1 MKTLIVDDNYIF
13 AGTLAELFKDRTVA
27 GIHAV
32 DLVWGLG
39 TIHCLTHEQPQSGL
53 IDSL

>member
-1 MKTLIVDDNYIF
+1 MAALLPEHRIV
-13 AGTLAELFKDRTVA
+13 

-39 TIHCLTHEQPQSGL
+39 TLHCLSQQQPAAAS
-53 IDSL
+53 

>member
-1 MKTLIVDDNYIF
+1 VALNI
-13 AGTLAELFKDRTVA
+13 LAEIMPDHQIV

-39 TIHCLTHEQPQSGL
+39 TLHCLTQQQTRGA
-53 IDSL
+53 

>member
-1 MKTLIVDDNYIF
+1 V
-13 AGTLAELFKDRTVA
+13 

-39 TIHCLTHEQPQSGL
+39 TVHCLTQQEPRLG
-53 IDSL
+53 